1 MYGSEGPDGSS
12 PYVDTFVESTAVDFG
27 VLPADVIDAYIASG
41 EPMDKAGTRASCR
54 ERCASRRRHRLHNHG
69 RPRLAGSYG
78 IQGAGG
84 SFVSGIR
91 GCYHNVVGFPMHRF
105 CTKLDLSRLKA

>member
-1 MYGSEGPDGSS
+1 MP
-12 PYVDTFVESTAVDFG
+12 T
-27 VLPADVIDAYIASG
+27 LADVS
-41 EPMDKAGTRASCR
+41 T
-54 ERCASRRRHRLHNHG
+54 
-69 RPRLAGSYG
+69 LAGSYG

-105 CTKLDLSRLKA
+105 CTKLEVSRLKG

>member
-1 MYGSEGPDGSS
+1 MRES
-12 PYVDTFVESTAVDFG
+12 PRLPGRE
-27 VLPADVIDAYIASG
+27 PADAAA
-41 EPMDKAGTRASCR
+41 PMPTLADVST
-54 ERCASRRRHRLHNHG
+54 
-69 RPRLAGSYG
+69 LAGSYG

-105 CTKLDLSRLKA
+105 CTKLEVSRLKG